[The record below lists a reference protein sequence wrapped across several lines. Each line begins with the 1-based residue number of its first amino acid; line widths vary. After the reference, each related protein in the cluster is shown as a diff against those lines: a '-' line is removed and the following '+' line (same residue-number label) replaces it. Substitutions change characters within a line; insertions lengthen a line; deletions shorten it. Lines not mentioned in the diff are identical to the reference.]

1 MRQDTTEAR
10 GGWRTGGALL
20 VVGLIAAGIY
30 VGARDWGTDAPP
42 ATDAR
47 SVVVDKESET
57 AVAPSEV
64 AAAPQVVAAP
74 AAEAEPDM
82 AVALAPEQ
90 ESDAASVEEL
100 AAPEADAPAP
110 SLDVVRVSPD
120 GQSVVAGRA
129 PPGARVTIRA
139 DNAPLAEVDTDAAG
153 NFVAVFRAEPT
164 GAARSLT
171 VEAQEDDGA
180 ATVGDDVVVLLPGA
194 VTEPEEVVGTTVAST
209 RAPDAADVE
218 AEPEATVAAAAILR
232 DGRIE
237 VRPVA
242 RPTGAE
248 ADAVSIASIS
258 YAEAGDVRLA
268 GFGLAGSELRAY
280 VDDQFAEDGF
290 VDASGRWAL
299 DLDDVVEGV
308 YRLRIDQIGGDGAVA
323 SRIETPFQRDKPRA
337 RPAGAGESDVAVI
350 VQPGNNLWTLARIHY
365 GSGVLYSRIF
375 TANREL
381 IRDPD
386 LIYPGQIFALPEQQ
400 AN

>member
-1 MRQDTTEAR
+1 M
-10 GGWRTGGALL
+10 
-20 VVGLIAAGIY
+20 VGLIAAAIY
-30 VGARDWGTDAPP
+30 AGVRHQGSGDPAVVAEMDPETEVSPARVDAP
-42 ATDAR
+42 
-47 SVVVDKESET
+47 
-57 AVAPSEV
+57 EV
-64 AAAPQVVAAP
+64 AAEPGSELETDTAVV
-74 AAEAEPDM
+74 
-82 AVALAPEQ
+82 LAPEPEPQ
-90 ESDAASVEEL
+90 TPQMTDVPSIEEMIY
-100 AAPEADAPAP
+100 PEARALAP

-129 PPGARVTIRA
+129 EPGARVTIRA
-139 DNAPLAEVDTDAAG
+139 DDTPLAEADADAEG

-164 GAARSLT
+164 GQPRSLT
-171 VEAQEDDGA
+171 VELQDEDGA
-180 ATVGDDVVVLLPGA
+180 ATVGDEVVVLLPGA
-194 VTEPEEVVGTTVAST
+194 VAEESGSTAAST
-209 RAPDAADVE
+209 RAADAPDE
-218 AEPEATVAAAAILR
+218 YPEPEATVAAAAILR

-248 ADAVSIASIS
+248 ADSVSIASIS
-258 YAEAGDVRLA
+258 YAEAGNVRLA

-280 VDDQFAEDGF
+280 VDDRFAEDGF

-299 DLDDVVEGV
+299 DLDDLVEGV
-308 YRLRIDQIGGDGAVA
+308 YRLRIDQLGADGAVA
-323 SRIETPFQRDKPRA
+323 SRIETPFQRDKPRP
-337 RPAGAGESDVAVI
+337 RPGGSDESAVAVI

-375 TANREL
+375 SANREL